1 MLTVPHSMR
10 PQSSDKE
17 ATMKLGRNIFVIGL
31 ALVPLGC
38 AMAPS
43 NDEIAAQTTAM
54 LQASFKAAGQAGLDR
69 LNQDE
74 TQRVCSELAPGKAPA
89 KEVAEKIEKLN
100 LATIRYPADGKLLGD
115 WKNGEKIAQ
124 EGRGKQFSDD
134 VAGPVGANC
143 YACHQ
148 LTPQELSYG
157 TIGPSLYQFAKLR
170 GYGAD
175 TQRYAYGKI
184 FNADAFAAC
193 STMPRFGHNQI
204 LTEQQIKDV
213 TALLMDPQSP
223 VNK

>member
-1 MLTVPHSMR
+1 MNHIGVGL
-10 PQSSDKE
+10 
-17 ATMKLGRNIFVIGL
+17 VIGL

-38 AMAPS
+38 AVAPS
-43 NDEIAAQTTAM
+43 NDEIAAESDAM
-54 LQASFKAAGQAGLDR
+54 LRASFKATGQAGLDR

-74 TQRVCSELAPGKAPA
+74 TQRTCSELAGKAPS
-89 KEVAEKIEKLN
+89 KETAERIEKLN
-100 LATIRYPADGKLLGD
+100 LATVRYPADGKLLGD

-157 TIGPSLYQFAKLR
+157 TIGPSLYQFGKLR
-170 GYGAD
+170 GFGVD

-184 FNADAFAAC
+184 FNADAYAAC
-193 STMPRFGHNQI
+193 SNMPRFGHNGI
-204 LTEQQIKDV
+204 LTEQQIEDV
-213 TALLMDPQSP
+213 TALLMDPESP